1 MPGYL
6 EVENLRQYFQIDR
19 RTVVK
24 AVDGVSFQIEKGE
37 FFSLVGESGS
47 GKSTVGRCI
56 MGLYPTAQGSVRWK
70 GRERLG
76 TKARNREIQMIF
88 QDTTASLDPRMTAEQ
103 IVMEPMNINKS
114 PETRRERQARAE
126 ELFER
131 VNLDGVYGGRYPSE
145 LSGGQRQRLAIARAL
160 ALNPELLAADEP
172 TASLDA
178 SIQAQIV
185 NLFRDIQRKQGVSF
199 LLIAH
204 DLALVSKISDRIGV
218 MYRGKL
224 VELGDGTEIA
234 QNPVHAYT
242 RRLFASIL
250 SPDPAFPREPL
261 SKEPPA
267 MGEKWIRIRGSH
279 FALV

>member
-160 ALNPELLAADEP
+160 ALNPELLVADEP